1 MAHFELEWSMYGR
14 AVIEADDQD
23 EAEEIMHTNL
33 FNLDSGMFD
42 EIDVDGVDTVSVE
55 ELVEVEESGG

>member
-33 FNLDSGMFD
+33 FNLDSAMFD

-55 ELVEVEESGG
+55 QLAELEESGG